1 MSYVIYPLRF
11 ETAIHFGQPGRG
23 GRLDEACM
31 EYPADALFGALC
43 TELAAAGETE
53 QLARL
58 TARIEAGELRFSDL
72 LPWQAGRQGALAFFL
87 PRPVLR
93 IERTQ
98 QQEREDYSVTCANAT
113 LRKKQKKL
121 KYLRASRIEDY
132 IRAMQSGSPFEESD
146 FDGDFGAAS
155 LRQHVN
161 MRGDEPLP
169 YYVGQFDF
177 HAHAGLYLLAD
188 VRRELSAQEAVDLL
202 ERACCMADASVVEAV
217 WQAFSG
223 DFAYSGWAL
232 ALALLRSPRPQIAA
246 VAPVPAGEESA
257 VQHVVAALGHILGRE
272 QQTLQDSG
280 DRPRQGLDGP
290 RDRGLRHARDL
301 SDRRLHDVLT
311 QVHQSRPQR
320 PGQAQDR
327 RTPLNA
333 LLAQPDEQL
342 V

>member
-188 VRRELSAQEAVDLL
+188 VRREEDAQWLQQLFSWLGRTGIGGKRTSGYGKFLAAKSILTLDAESKFEDLTAL
-202 ERACCMADASVVEAV
+202 RTMLDAADAP
-217 WQAFSG
+217 WQ
-223 DFAYSGWAL
+223 L
-232 ALALLRSPRPQIAA
+232 ALAPVLPAVGDIPAVKEGAYRLRRAGGFISHLIHEAKKKNSVYLLDAGSCLRTRVRGTLGVLGEHGGHPVWRYGFGLYAG
-246 VAPVPAGEESA
+246 VPA
-257 VQHVVAALGHILGRE
+257 
-272 QQTLQDSG
+272 
-280 DRPRQGLDGP
+280 
-290 RDRGLRHARDL
+290 
-301 SDRRLHDVLT
+301 
-311 QVHQSRPQR
+311 
-320 PGQAQDR
+320 
-327 RTPLNA
+327 
-333 LLAQPDEQL
+333 
-342 V
+342 